1 MGISHRH
8 HLTASLPA
16 LVGHGGWWLV
26 LLLALA
32 GPGVRPAEARPWD
45 DAMASVYHCA
55 TIGPSR
61 LWLDCYYGAVG
72 PVRVALG
79 LPPVT
84 DTQAQLAANPPNGT
98 PQDQYVRDAVVRE
111 ASRCEGRDRDWL
123 DCYYAAAQPMR
134 AALGLPPAQ
143 QRVISPAPS
152 QASAVAV
159 LPPGSWFLGARRGL
173 KERLKSYS
181 LDKDGRFTLTLMDG
195 QVWRQVDGDVRHPH
209 WSKPAASYVVTIS
222 RGVLGTT
229 NLTIQ
234 GETGLYKI
242 EPG

>member
-1 MGISHRH
+1 M
-8 HLTASLPA
+8 
-16 LVGHGGWWLV
+16 
-26 LLLALA
+26 A
-32 GPGVRPAEARPWD
+32 GAGPAEARPRD
-45 DAMASVYHCA
+45 DVMAAVYHCA

-79 LPPVT
+79 LAPVP
-84 DTQAQLAANPPNGT
+84 DMQARLAANPPTGT
-98 PQDQYVRDAVVRE
+98 PQNQDVRDAVVRG
-111 ASRCEGRDRDWL
+111 AARCEGRDRDWL

-143 QRVISPAPS
+143 QRVLSPVLP
-152 QASAVAV
+152 QDSAAAV
-159 LPPGSWFLGARRGL
+159 LPSGSWLLGSRRGL
-173 KERLKSYS
+173 KERLKAYS
-181 LDKDGRFTLTLMDG
+181 LDKDGRFTLTLADG
-195 QVWRQVDGDVRHPH
+195 QVWRQTDGDVRHPH
-209 WSKPAASYVVTIS
+209 WTKPAESYVVTIS

-229 NLTIQ
+229 NLTVQ